1 MRKKVIVAVV
11 AALALVAA
19 GGIGWAI
26 ARPTGEEPTAR
37 GSCGAVS
44 YELSAEREDGGH
56 EVSFELQS
64 EAPGETWRIE
74 LTQDGGTLL
83 SGERTTDE
91 DAEIDVDVFTEDGI
105 DDIAVTFTPAGGEP
119 CTATLRR

>member
-1 MRKKVIVAVV
+1 MRKMVIVAVV
-11 AALALVAA
+11 AAVALVAV
-19 GGIGWAI
+19 GGVGWAI
-26 ARPTGEEPTAR
+26 ARQTDQESTER
-37 GSCGAVS
+37 GRCGAVS

-64 EAPGETWRIE
+64 AAPGETWRIE
-74 LTQDGGTLL
+74 LTQGGNSLL

-105 DDIAVTFTPAGGEP
+105 DDVAVTFTPADGEP
-119 CTATLRR
+119 CTATLSS